1 MNPRLVIDL
10 LRVAMV
16 LVAVLVASAGSEAG
30 YVKPLALAL
39 VALPLLIVVLER
51 HWLKG

>member
-16 LVAVLVASAGSEAG
+16 LVAVLVAGAGSEPG